1 MAVLLSKRVLRGM
14 DGVVALPTASEEA
27 FECDEHQNGEEAA
40 TGKESA
46 PIAAAVAVVS
56 VRTEVRAAKMVG
68 VPDGAEEDA
77 QDDRDCDEDED
88 G

>member
-1 MAVLLSKRVLRGM
+1 MVGLLSKRVLG
-14 DGVVALPTASEEA
+14 GWTGPVALPTASEEA
-27 FECDEHQNGEEAA
+27 FESDEHQNGEETTA
-40 TGKESA
+40 GKESA

-56 VRTEVRAAKMVG
+56 VRTKVWATKTVG
-68 VPDGAEEDA
+68 IPDGAEEDA

>member
-1 MAVLLSKRVLRGM
+1 MMVLLSKRALGEWTGSWV
-14 DGVVALPTASEEA
+14 LPTASEET
-27 FECDEHQNGEEAA
+27 FESDEHQNGKETA

-56 VRTEVRAAKMVG
+56 VRAKVRATKTVG
-68 VPDGAEEDA
+68 IPDGTEESA
-77 QDDRDCDEDED
+77 QDDGDCEEEND